1 MKLDKEILKY
11 ALVGGTIL
19 GGGGGGSIELG
30 KESGSIALD
39 YGDLRLVDISEVP
52 DNTLIVTASAVGA
65 PAAVDKYVKPRDYV
79 RTIEILEENT
89 GLKIGG
95 IITNENGGAATING
109 WIQAAIL
116 NIPLID
122 APCNGRAHPTGTM
135 GSMGLNNVPEFVS
148 YQAYAGGN
156 PELGNRIEGF
166 VSGNIFKASTMVR
179 QAAVQA
185 GGLVAV
191 ARNIVDAKYVRK
203 NGAVKGI
210 SHAIETGKRFYKG
223 LETCSNSAIEAVVEF
238 LNGEIVAEG
247 LVSEFELVT
256 KGGFDVGRVVVEGAE
271 MTFWN
276 EYMTLERGNER
287 LYTFP
292 DLIMSFD
299 RTSGMPITTA
309 EIKKD
314 IDIVIIGTKKENLKL
329 GAGMYDMK
337 LLKEIEPIVNKEI
350 LKYI

>member
-1 MKLDKEILKY
+1 M
-11 ALVGGTIL
+11 
-19 GGGGGGSIELG
+19 
-30 KESGSIALD
+30 
-39 YGDLRLVDISEVP
+39 
-52 DNTLIVTASAVGA
+52 
-65 PAAVDKYVKPRDYV
+65 DKYVKPRDYV

-135 GSMGLNNVPEFVS
+135 GSMGLNNVLEFVS
-148 YQAYAGGN
+148 YQAYVEGN

-203 NGAVKGI
+203 M
-210 SHAIETGKRFYKG
+210 G
-223 LETCSNSAIEAVVEF
+223 L
-238 LNGEIVAEG
+238 
-247 LVSEFELVT
+247 
-256 KGGFDVGRVVVEGAE
+256 
-271 MTFWN
+271 
-276 EYMTLERGNER
+276 
-287 LYTFP
+287 
-292 DLIMSFD
+292 
-299 RTSGMPITTA
+299 
-309 EIKKD
+309 
-314 IDIVIIGTKKENLKL
+314 
-329 GAGMYDMK
+329 
-337 LLKEIEPIVNKEI
+337 
-350 LKYI
+350 